1 MANILGYILASI
13 IILAL
18 SPLGIV
24 IVSSFEV
31 SFTNIIPI
39 IFVMITILG
48 FTFPVIGALG

>member
-1 MANILGYILASI
+1 MANIVSYILASI

-24 IVSSFEV
+24 LVGSFGV
-31 SFTNIIPI
+31 SFTNVLPI
-39 IFVMITILG
+39 IFVMIMVLG

>member
-1 MANILGYILASI
+1 MANIAGYILASV

-24 IVSSFEV
+24 FAGSFGL
-31 SFTNIIPI
+31 SLANSIPLI
-39 IFVMITILG
+39 LILITVLG